1 MLFPS
6 SPCCKHVKLEDVS
19 LFPFSL
25 LFNPAGCTPNSQPFS
40 KSPFTPFKR
49 RQECYELIPSPPR
62 QSDAGVTPACCSK
75 LPLYRRCANTSL
87 CQLRLRLHGSFTALE
102 ADTPRLLSY
111 LQSCR
116 SRVMAHSLLCAC
128 QSPSQAHK

>member
-49 RQECYELIPSPPR
+49 RQERYELISSPPR

-75 LPLYRRCANTSL
+75 LPLYRRCANSSL
-87 CQLRLRLHGSFTALE
+87 CQLRLWLHGSTGSRHTSFTQLPAE
-102 ADTPRLLSY
+102 
-111 LQSCR
+111 LQEQSDGPQP
-116 SRVMAHSLLCAC
+116 SLCMPEPL
-128 QSPSQAHK
+128 PSS